1 MPDTTKDPLL
11 GPRFLEALT
20 LAFQLHRFHDRKS
33 TRVPYFSH
41 LMSVSSLV
49 LEDGGDEDEAI
60 AALLHDVLEDCADRI
75 TAEEIEAR
83 FGPRVRE
90 LVEACTDTPPDFRGG
105 KKPNPKALKKK
116 YTERIATG
124 AFPMRVSLADKL
136 HNSRSILRDH
146 RKKGERVWDI
156 FAGTKEDTLS
166 YYRELVAAYRTG
178 GMTGFLIEEYD
189 RVVKKLGKRADGGA

>member
-1 MPDTTKDPLL
+1 MPDTTNDALIAA
-11 GPRFLEALT
+11 RFLEALT

-60 AALLHDVLEDCADRI
+60 AALLHDALEDCADRI
-75 TAEEIEAR
+75 DEEEIEAR
-83 FGPRVRE
+83 FGARVRE
-90 LVEACTDTPPDFRGG
+90 IVEACTDTPPDFRGG
-105 KKPNPKALKKK
+105 EKPKPKERKKE
-116 YTERIATG
+116 YIERIATG
-124 AFPMRVSLADKL
+124 EFPMRVSLADKL

-146 RKKGERVWDI
+146 QKKGEKVWDI
-156 FAGTKEDTLS
+156 FSGTKEDTLA
-166 YYRELVAAYRTG
+166 YHRAVVAVYRAG

-189 RVVKKLGKRADGGA
+189 RVVKKLGKRADGGS